1 MAAPRCREKIRPMR
15 PLAFVDL
22 ETTGATATIDRITEI
37 GIVEVDADGTV
48 REWQQLVNPGT
59 RIPPFIEQLTGIS
72 NAMVADAPD
81 FATVAAETLR
91 RLEGR
96 LFIAH
101 NARFDYGFLKNEF
114 KRLGINF
121 RAPVVCTVKLSRNL
135 YPEHKRH
142 NLDSLIE
149 RHGLA
154 AEARHRALAD
164 AQLIHQFWQKIHAR
178 LDPTT
183 IDAALRAQN
192 ARPSLPPHLDAG
204 IVDDLPDAPGV
215 YLFYGDNDLPLYVGK
230 AKDIRQRVLSHFAA
244 DHSSAKEMALSQQVR
259 RIDWIET
266 AGEIGALLKE
276 SMLVKQLL
284 PTNNRQLRR
293 NDDVCTWTLVDE
305 GEGWLRPQ
313 LTAACDLD
321 FGIRTS
327 CYGLFKS
334 KKEAT
339 EVLRALAAEHNLCDT
354 LLGLE
359 KATPGKPCFGHQIK
373 RCKGACIG
381 REPLAKHTMRLVG
394 AFARIKLVSWPLNG
408 PAIIREGEEAH
419 LIDGWRYLGTAR
431 SDEDIRT
438 LLEHGRPAFDRD
450 TYKILSKHVGRMQAL
465 PHSLSLETD
474 P

>member
-1 MAAPRCREKIRPMR
+1 MPRQ

-37 GIVEVDADGTV
+37 GIVEVDADGSV

-81 FATVAAETLR
+81 FAVVAAETLR

-101 NARFDYGFLKNEF
+101 NARFDHGFLKNEF
-114 KRLGINF
+114 KRLGIAF

-135 YPEHKRH
+135 FPEHKRH

-178 LDPTT
+178 LDPAV
-183 IDAALRAQN
+183 IDAALQAQN

-204 IVDDLPDAPGV
+204 IVDDLPDVPGV

-276 SMLVKQLL
+276 SALVKQLL

-313 LTAACDLD
+313 LTSARDLD

-339 EVLRALAAEHNLCDT
+339 EVLRAQAAEHNLCDT

-359 KATPGKPCFGHQIK
+359 KAVPGKPCFGHQIK

-394 AFARIKLVSWPLNG
+394 ALARIKLVSWPLNG
-408 PAIIREGEEAH
+408 PALIREGEEAH

-431 SDEDIRT
+431 SEDDIRT
-438 LLEHGRPAFDRD
+438 LLESGRPAFDRD
-450 TYKILSKHVGRMQAL
+450 TYKILSKYVSRMQPL
-465 PHSLSLETD
+465 PVPVSLENAA
-474 P
+474 